1 MKNQAF
7 YLELPATRFTCTTKT
22 SNWYCMDSLSAPLI
36 FPVGLQ
42 DGVLNDRELNEFQ
55 VQCFSAPLQPEEL
68 AGVKKVVAQKMPQ
81 VGQTTLRIQ
90 LKDSP

>member
-1 MKNQAF
+1 M
-7 YLELPATRFTCTTKT
+7 
-22 SNWYCMDSLSAPLI
+22 
-36 FPVGLQ
+36 GLQ
-42 DGVLNDRELNEFQ
+42 DGVLNDTELNEFQ

-90 LKDSP
+90 LKNFP